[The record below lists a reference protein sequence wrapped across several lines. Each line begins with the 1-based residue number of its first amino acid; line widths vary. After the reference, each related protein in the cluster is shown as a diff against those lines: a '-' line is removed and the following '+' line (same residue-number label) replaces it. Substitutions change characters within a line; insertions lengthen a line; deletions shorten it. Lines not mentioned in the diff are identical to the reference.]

1 MEKIV
6 KLKANQPT
14 VEIAKQI
21 NCYLKD
27 LWAHLYKLKSF
38 WLLNDWM
45 FVSKDLMVCI
55 EDSCGDLLT
64 VEIKQEISIQ
74 FFLSD
79 WVLIYSVRDKNNNF
93 LINHDANSR
102 LHHEKKQEI
111 KLKSLQ
117 VFLQTFSQNIN
128 VKHIFDKNSAIL
140 DSTQNKLFSTL
151 SQQQIPA

>member
-14 VEIAKQI
+14 IEIAKQI
-21 NCYLKD
+21 DCYLKD

-64 VEIKQEISIQ
+64 VEINQEVSVQ
-74 FFLSD
+74 FFLND

-93 LINHDANSR
+93 LMNHDVNSR
-102 LHHEKKQEI
+102 LHHENKQAV

-117 VFLQTFSQNIN
+117 IFLQTFAQYIN